1 MKAAGYSETIAV
13 NSIHSI
19 DILAFRTKGILTA
32 T

>member
-1 MKAAGYSETIAV
+1 MKAAGYSEPTAV

-19 DILAFRTKGILTA
+19 DTLAFGTKGILKA